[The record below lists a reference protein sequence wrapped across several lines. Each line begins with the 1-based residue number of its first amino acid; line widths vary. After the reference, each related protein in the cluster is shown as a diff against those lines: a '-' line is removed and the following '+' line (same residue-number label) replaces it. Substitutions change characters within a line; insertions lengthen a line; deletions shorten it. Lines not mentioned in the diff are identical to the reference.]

1 MATKRKKVFAL
12 ALALSM
18 ALSLMSVTAFA
29 DEEGTGG
36 TITVKAGESTA
47 LTGYAISSGSTVLEN
62 ERWVSGDLDIA
73 TVQVENGTV
82 TVTGVSA
89 GTTTITHYYDALS
102 TLEPPVTNPGEDDE
116 EDSTEP
122 EGGVTKPEG
131 GVTKPE
137 GGVTEPEGG
146 VTKPEGGVTKPEGGV
161 TEPEG
166 GVTEPESTVTEP
178 EGTVTNPEGT
188 VTNPEAVTDFEGT
201 AETQLLLYE
210 EGPDEQ
216 LSESWTVI
224 VTARETPEPPEE
236 EQPDFGELTDS
247 GEGWEWY
254 GETGTLVL
262 TKDTGDYDG
271 SGTTVYPWRA
281 YIAEMVSLYAKDIT
295 VGKYAFYAMSGRTF
309 SKLECVTFEGCVLSE
324 FAFNG
329 GSYSYLSPELT
340 TITLRDCT
348 LEKGCIKNTRN
359 LSTLVIENC
368 GDIPAWTFQNL
379 NAPALDLTITGSGA
393 IGGGAFSDTEFS
405 SVTITGGK
413 LEMYEEEYQ
422 GDIYYTPAF
431 YNISWVYGEETT
443 MTLDGVTIPE
453 SGFEWNDMPTNL
465 VARNCTIG
473 SSAFTDAYTMPNSIT
488 LENCQVGSGAFHN
501 PNNPNALTSLSVT
514 GGTIGQMAFM
524 GSESLSNL
532 TLNSVTSIGG
542 HAFAGCD
549 ALTSVTI
556 GGPTMVGNYAFGGC
570 DGLTSVVLDG
580 DVTLE
585 QRAFAECQ
593 SITSFTIQNTTQLRG
608 TLKESVPESAVLT
621 LPENLTFIDNSYFS
635 GCLAL
640 KGELDLTG
648 VKYIGYQAF
657 NNCDN
662 ITKLIVDDD
671 AKLGYSTIFPKV
683 IDDWQGRVGAIL
695 AGRFLL
701 DDASAIAT
709 IAPDGWTSVKTGA
722 KNSAASYAGDTQITK
737 EAKWSDEEKTVA
749 DVKIKA
755 YYTANQQMDFIFV
768 LDCTQSMSAI
778 GNSDVD
784 QYAKFYDMQ
793 SKLLDVSA
801 ELLSTPG
808 YDCHVAF
815 TGYGEKSSQHFN
827 SGFFTNAAD
836 AENYI
841 WNITSYQSLTNL
853 SLGLAEAKT
862 LAEANIATG
871 RATTVVLISD
881 GTPNKNGNFTGYDEG
896 YYGYTEAAAI
906 RESGAQ
912 IFGVLHAMQNG
923 VVNDQAKE
931 VMDTI
936 CDKYFVSYDTE
947 GFSRAVNDAITAVYG
962 EYVLT
967 DTVDPAFELDAGT
980 IQVSS
985 GTYLV
990 GEDTQGNTT
999 ITWTISGMPFTT
1011 HTMTFQEK
1019 LRQVNGSYPYGTF
1032 DTNEGNA
1039 ELTEDG
1045 DPVNTV
1051 ETPQLPRDNDTPI
1064 IPPDTSD
1071 PTPDPD
1077 PEDPTDIPDENVPE
1091 GELPEEPGEE
1101 IPDENVPEGEVP
1113 EEIPDEDVPQGE
1125 APKTGDLSL
1134 LYVALAGVSGLG
1146 LAGTCLLGRKKRDE
1160 E

>member
-137 GGVTEPEGG
+137 GGVT
-146 VTKPEGGVTKPEGGV
+146 KPED
-161 TEPEG
+161 

-188 VTNPEAVTDFEGT
+188 VTNPEAVTDSEGT
-201 AETQLLLYE
+201 AGTQLLLYE

-224 VTARETPEPPEE
+224 VTAQETPEPPEE

-271 SGTTVYPWRA
+271 SGTAVYPWRA

-348 LEKGCIKNTRN
+348 LEKGCIKNTKN

-422 GDIYYTPAF
+422 GDIYYIPAF

-570 DGLTSVVLDG
+570 DGLLW
-580 DVTLE
+580 
-585 QRAFAECQ
+585 C
-593 SITSFTIQNTTQLRG
+593 
-608 TLKESVPESAVLT
+608 
-621 LPENLTFIDNSYFS
+621 
-635 GCLAL
+635 
-640 KGELDLTG
+640 
-648 VKYIGYQAF
+648 
-657 NNCDN
+657 
-662 ITKLIVDDD
+662 
-671 AKLGYSTIFPKV
+671 
-683 IDDWQGRVGAIL
+683 
-695 AGRFLL
+695 
-701 DDASAIAT
+701 
-709 IAPDGWTSVKTGA
+709 WT
-722 KNSAASYAGDTQITK
+722 
-737 EAKWSDEEKTVA
+737 
-749 DVKIKA
+749 
-755 YYTANQQMDFIFV
+755 
-768 LDCTQSMSAI
+768 
-778 GNSDVD
+778 
-784 QYAKFYDMQ
+784 
-793 SKLLDVSA
+793 
-801 ELLSTPG
+801 
-808 YDCHVAF
+808 
-815 TGYGEKSSQHFN
+815 
-827 SGFFTNAAD
+827 
-836 AENYI
+836 
-841 WNITSYQSLTNL
+841 
-853 SLGLAEAKT
+853 
-862 LAEANIATG
+862 
-871 RATTVVLISD
+871 
-881 GTPNKNGNFTGYDEG
+881 
-896 YYGYTEAAAI
+896 
-906 RESGAQ
+906 
-912 IFGVLHAMQNG
+912 AM
-923 VVNDQAKE
+923 
-931 VMDTI
+931 
-936 CDKYFVSYDTE
+936 
-947 GFSRAVNDAITAVYG
+947 
-962 EYVLT
+962 
-967 DTVDPAFELDAGT
+967 
-980 IQVSS
+980 
-985 GTYLV
+985 
-990 GEDTQGNTT
+990 
-999 ITWTISGMPFTT
+999 
-1011 HTMTFQEK
+1011 
-1019 LRQVNGSYPYGTF
+1019 
-1032 DTNEGNA
+1032 
-1039 ELTEDG
+1039 
-1045 DPVNTV
+1045 
-1051 ETPQLPRDNDTPI
+1051 
-1064 IPPDTSD
+1064 
-1071 PTPDPD
+1071 
-1077 PEDPTDIPDENVPE
+1077 
-1091 GELPEEPGEE
+1091 
-1101 IPDENVPEGEVP
+1101 
-1113 EEIPDEDVPQGE
+1113 
-1125 APKTGDLSL
+1125 
-1134 LYVALAGVSGLG
+1134 
-1146 LAGTCLLGRKKRDE
+1146 
-1160 E
+1160 